1 MWSDHLR
8 YMTSGAILGSDPRTF
23 HVMNPRI
30 PLLPFNPWNLLYFFS
45 YLLLHF
51 KSPKY
56 PYPGTLYN
64 TQNTYIY
71 HVSIC
76 SPRCEQVIRK
86 PPILQ
91 PQASEWAAV
100 SCAAPLFFLVDST
113 NSVWFSLLPLMATI
127 GLGMFNRRVFFLCPR
142 RDHTHSDSGT
152 CRFRRVQ
159 LLHRSQVASR
169 KVYAGGTRTHGAKP
183 TVDGR
188 IRRQEQ
194 SAWCPAGT
202 WHLQSMNIGSVFQDA
217 GSLEV
222 KNGFFGSICDSRL
235 GGVWRIRDL
244 VDSKGPHALRI
255 GISWGVI
262 VVSAWSVH
270 FTSFSQILFSTRILC
285 RVFPR
290 ATYRCRALATLG

>member
-1 MWSDHLR
+1 MRTTDTRWFDYDFNVTYQKLEPHHICTRLYDEAKRMWSDHLR

-86 PPILQ
+86 PSILQ

-100 SCAAPLFFLVDST
+100 SCAAPLFWLIQLTLFDLAYFL
-113 NSVWFSLLPLMATI
+113 
-127 GLGMFNRRVFFLCPR
+127 
-142 RDHTHSDSGT
+142 
-152 CRFRRVQ
+152 
-159 LLHRSQVASR
+159 
-169 KVYAGGTRTHGAKP
+169 
-183 TVDGR
+183 
-188 IRRQEQ
+188 
-194 SAWCPAGT
+194 
-202 WHLQSMNIGSVFQDA
+202 
-217 GSLEV
+217 
-222 KNGFFGSICDSRL
+222 
-235 GGVWRIRDL
+235 
-244 VDSKGPHALRI
+244 
-255 GISWGVI
+255 
-262 VVSAWSVH
+262 
-270 FTSFSQILFSTRILC
+270 
-285 RVFPR
+285 
-290 ATYRCRALATLG
+290 